1 MSKTAKG
8 TQKTGE
14 RVRALLKA
22 VNERGGLRIEDGA
35 NLLGVSLMTIRRDIA
50 SAKEL
55 LTLLGGH
62 IVAAA
67 SLRSYEIGRQAG
79 VNAQLKLAACAKAI
93 ETVQDGDSIFIDCG
107 STTAHLAR
115 LLPSHM
121 RFTVVCY
128 ALNIAEHLTA
138 NPNVELIVLG
148 GRYIPGS
155 ASFDVMDSQA
165 AFARLALN
173 KAFISASG
181 VHAQRGATCMN
192 FHEVAVKQGAMAV
205 ALERMLVVDSAKL
218 GQIGPAAFAH
228 LNQFDKVIVGG
239 PLEPAAEISALG
251 DRLIAA

>member
-1 MSKTAKG
+1 MNKLSRRLQKSGDRLLALMS
-8 TQKTGE
+8 
-14 RVRALLKA
+14 A
-22 VNERGGLRIEDGA
+22 VGERGGLRIEEAAQFLD
-35 NLLGVSLMTIRRDIA
+35 VSMMTIRRDVAA
-50 SAKEL
+50 SRER

-67 SLRSYEIGRQAG
+67 SLRSYEIERSVGI
-79 VNAQLKLAACAKAI
+79 NAEMKLAACAKAI
-93 ETVQDGDSIFIDCG
+93 ETVRDGDSLFIDCG

-115 LLPSHM
+115 LLPANM
-121 RFTVVCY
+121 RLTVVCY
-128 ALNIAEHLTA
+128 ALNIAEQLAA

-165 AFARLALN
+165 GFARLALN

-218 GQIGPAAFAH
+218 GQIGPAAFAS

-239 PLEPAAEISALG
+239 PMEAAPEISALG